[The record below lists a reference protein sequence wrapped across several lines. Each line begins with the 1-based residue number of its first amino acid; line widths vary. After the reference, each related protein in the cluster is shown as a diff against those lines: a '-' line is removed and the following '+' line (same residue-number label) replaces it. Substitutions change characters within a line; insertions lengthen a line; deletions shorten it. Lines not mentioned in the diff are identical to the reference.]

1 MAKEIKEKISK
12 AQKARTKQEQKLD
25 GGIGKIEKASIR
37 IAMRQLWQRTSK
49 ARAICKKRAFIEKGM
64 YKCEVCGDIV
74 GDIKVDHNV
83 EVGDLDGG
91 YLERLWCSS
100 SELTAMCA
108 KCHNEKTKE
117 ERKRA
122 KLKKDVSDTI

>member
-1 MAKEIKEKISK
+1 MAKAVKEKLSK
-12 AQKARTKQEQKLD
+12 AQRAKIKREQRVD
-25 GGIGKIEKASIR
+25 GGIGSIEKAAIR
-37 IAMRQLWQRTSK
+37 SAIRLVWQRTSK
-49 ARAICKKRAFIEKGM
+49 AREICKKRAFIEKGM
-64 YKCEVCGDIV
+64 YRCEICSDVV
-74 GDIKVDHNV
+74 GDIKIDHNV
-83 EVGDLDGG
+83 EVGDLDSG
-91 YLERLWCSS
+91 YLERLWCPS